1 MKEESKCDQKI
12 NSTPP
17 QEFVHK
23 ELGFFDVF
31 ANVKYGF
38 YQMWYSLVKGKD
50 DEKAH
55 ELAMGKLT

>member
-1 MKEESKCDQKI
+1 MREESKCDQKI

-50 DEKAH
+50 D
-55 ELAMGKLT
+55 